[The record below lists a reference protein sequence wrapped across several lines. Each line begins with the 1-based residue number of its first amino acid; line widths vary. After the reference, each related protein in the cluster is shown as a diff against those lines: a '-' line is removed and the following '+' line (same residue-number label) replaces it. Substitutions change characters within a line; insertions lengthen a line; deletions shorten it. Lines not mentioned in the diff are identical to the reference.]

1 VSRLRLGYQYV
12 GIRDGDRLVA
22 VAEQVLGSREDG
34 LSVVQGVLVD
44 PAWRGRGLAAAVT
57 AALTAKLFADGAR
70 DVVLDV
76 RENNLPALAAYAR
89 IGYRRHV
96 TLLAGPGSTR

>member
-1 VSRLRLGYQYV
+1 M
-12 GIRDGDRLVA
+12 VA
-22 VAEQVLGSREDG
+22 VAEQVLAAREDG
-34 LSVVQGVLVD
+34 LAVVQGVLVD
-44 PAWRGRGLAAAVT
+44 PAWRGRGLAGAVT

-76 RENNLPALAAYAR
+76 RETNLPALAAYAR

-96 TLLAGPGSTR
+96 TLLAGPGSVR